1 MNTKKLRLVLLP
13 LILLAAVAAAVFFW
27 RREHAAP
34 AHRLTLYGNID
45 IREVQLAFN
54 ASGRIQSLAV
64 REGDAV
70 KAGRL
75 VARLDP
81 VRYADA
87 VAQARSRLAA
97 QAQVLARLEAG
108 SRPEEIA
115 QARAQAAAAQAALDN
130 AEATYRRQVS
140 LAQQDF
146 VSPQAVDNAAAALK
160 GARAELA
167 ARRQALALAV
177 KGPRKEDIDAAR
189 AALEADRAA
198 LALARREL
206 ADTSLYAPASGVID
220 DRILEPGDMANP
232 QTPVY
237 TLALSN
243 PVWARVYVPETAL
256 GRVRPGMRADIA
268 NDSFPGRRFRGW
280 IGYVS
285 PTAEFTPKTVET
297 PELRTQLVYQA
308 RVYACNPEGA
318 LRLGMPVT
326 VTISLRANAS
336 GPAPETDCRP

>member
-13 LILLAAVAAAVFFW
+13 LIVVVAVAAAVLLW

-34 AHRLTLYGNID
+34 ADRLTLYGNID
-45 IREVQLAFN
+45 IRDVQLAFN
-54 ASGRIQSLAV
+54 ANGRIQSLAV

-70 KAGRL
+70 QAGQL
-75 VARLDP
+75 VAQLDP

-87 VAQARSRLAA
+87 VAQAQSRLAA

-115 QARAQAAAAQAALDN
+115 QARAQLAAAQAALDN
-130 AEATYRRQVS
+130 AEATYRRLVS
-140 LAQQDF
+140 LARQDF

-160 GARAELA
+160 AARAEFA
-167 ARRQALALAV
+167 ARRQVLALAV
-177 KGPRKEDIDAAR
+177 KGARKEDIDAAR
-189 AALEADRAA
+189 AALKADQAA
-198 LALARREL
+198 LALAQREL
-206 ADTSLYAPASGVID
+206 ADTKLYSPAAGVID
-220 DRILEPGDMANP
+220 DRILEPGDMASP

-237 TLALSN
+237 TVALNN

-256 GRVRPGMRADIA
+256 GQMRTGMRAEISS
-268 NDSFPGRRFRGW
+268 DSFPGRQFRGW

-297 PELRTQLVYQA
+297 PDLRTQLVYQA
-308 RVYACNPEGA
+308 RVYACNPDGV

-326 VTISLRANAS
+326 VTISLHGNA
-336 GPAPETDCRP
+336 GGQAPEPGCRP

>member
-1 MNTKKLRLVLLP
+1 MNTKKLRFVLLP
-13 LILLAAVAAAVFFW
+13 LILLAAAAAAAAFFW
-27 RREHAAP
+27 RREYAAP
-34 AHRLTLYGNID
+34 AHRRTLYGNID
-45 IREVQLAFN
+45 IREVRLAFN

-64 REGDAV
+64 REGAAV
-70 KAGRL
+70 RAGQL

-140 LAQQDF
+140 LAREDF

-160 GARAELA
+160 GARAEFA

-177 KGPRKEDIDAAR
+177 KGPRKEDIDAAH
-189 AALEADRAA
+189 AALQADQAA
-198 LALARREL
+198 LALAQREL
-206 ADTSLYAPASGVID
+206 ADTGLYAPAAGVID
-220 DRILEPGDMANP
+220 DRILEPGDMASP

-237 TLALSN
+237 TLALDN

-256 GRVRPGMRADIA
+256 GRVRSGMRADISS
-268 NDSFPGRRFRGW
+268 DSFPGRSFSGW
-280 IGYVS
+280 VGYVS
-285 PTAEFTPKTVET
+285 PTAEFTPKTVQT

-308 RVYACNPEGA
+308 RVYACNPDGA

-326 VTISLRANAS
+326 VTIPLRGKATGS
-336 GPAPETDCRP
+336 VPDCRP

>member
-1 MNTKKLRLVLLP
+1 MNIKKLRFVLLP
-13 LILLAAVAAAVFFW
+13 LVLLAIAGAAVSFW

-34 AHRLTLYGNID
+34 ADRLALYGNID
-45 IREVQLAFN
+45 IRDVQLAFN

-70 KAGRL
+70 QAGQL
-75 VARLDP
+75 VAQLDP
-81 VRYADA
+81 VRYQDA
-87 VAQARSRLAA
+87 VAQAQSRLAA

-108 SRPEEIA
+108 NRPEEIA

-130 AEATYRRQVS
+130 AQATYRRQVS
-140 LAQQDF
+140 LAREDF

-160 GARAELA
+160 GAQAEFA
-167 ARRQALALAV
+167 ARQQALALAL

-189 AALEADRAA
+189 AALKADQAA
-198 LALARREL
+198 LALAQREL
-206 ADTSLYAPASGVID
+206 ADTRLYAPATGVVD
-220 DRILEPGDMANP
+220 DRILEPGDMASP

-237 TLALSN
+237 TLALTN
-243 PVWARVYVPETAL
+243 PVWARVYLPETAL
-256 GRVRPGMRADIA
+256 GQVRTGMRADIVS
-268 NDSFPGRRFRGW
+268 DSFPGRRFPGW
-280 IGYVS
+280 VGYIS

-326 VTISLRANAS
+326 VTLPLHGNAP
-336 GPAPETDCRP
+336 GPAPGPDCRP